1 MSDPAVEAVVRACG
15 GELAAAF
22 HDYCRGDLEDAAREA
37 LAPIREWYEGFYERM
52 PELELLIYSSDELG
66 GE

>member
-1 MSDPAVEAVVRACG
+1 MGAVAERQ
-15 GELAAAF
+15 L
-22 HDYCRGDLEDAAREA
+22 
-37 LAPIREWYEGFYERM
+37 YEGFYERM